1 MFQIIISFCPSMHDC
16 LSVSTRRSSKK
27 ERWKRKSQQEQKNQ
41 KWQADI
47 PELSCWKKLA
57 AAITSGSEARQT
69 TR

>member
-1 MFQIIISFCPSMHDC
+1 MI
-16 LSVSTRRSSKK
+16 VSLYAQGGAPRKK
-27 ERWKRKSQQEQKNQ
+27 GGRGLQQEQKNQ